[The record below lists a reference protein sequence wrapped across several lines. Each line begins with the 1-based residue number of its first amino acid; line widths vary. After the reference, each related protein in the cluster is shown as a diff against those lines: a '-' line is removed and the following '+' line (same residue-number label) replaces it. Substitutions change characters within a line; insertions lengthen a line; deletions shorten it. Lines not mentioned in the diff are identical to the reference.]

1 MFPNAQHSAIAQS
14 LLAEAA
20 NSASF
25 QNAVF
30 WVYSALGAF
39 AVACLLGGY
48 LVAHVIDRAP
58 RKSRSSLNPTWPSR
72 RSSP

>member
-1 MFPNAQHSAIAQS
+1 MFPNAQQSAVAHS

-20 NSASF
+20 SSASF
-25 QNAVF
+25 QNAVV

-48 LVAHVIDRAP
+48 LVARVMDEAP
-58 RKSRSSLNPTWPSR
+58 AKSRSSLRPTWPSR
-72 RSSP
+72 RRSL